1 MRKRK
6 LFGRKSLIMICIAL
20 IGISGWEACVRL
32 DAMYKPIVM
41 FFRMALGEHIP
52 FETAMSYFDWSIF
65 EAPLWLTG
73 CILAGL
79 LALFMIRS
87 RGGRMLLIPLSL
99 ALCLY
104 GLTREGSFLTDFW
117 RLIQPA
123 LLLLIAIL
131 SAVNL
136 FSRSK
141 TDSPNKK
148 EGAQPDHPP
157 RIKDAPRLHRTG
169 SSRER
174 HSA

>member
-6 LFGRKSLIMICIAL
+6 LFGRKSLMMICVAL
-20 IGISGWEACVRL
+20 IGISGWEVCVRL

-123 LLLLIAIL
+123 LLFLIAAL

-136 FSRSK
+136 PTRP
-141 TDSPNKK
+141 DSAHSSGGREEPD
-148 EGAQPDHPP
+148 GDHP
-157 RIKDAPRLHRTG
+157 RMTDAPRLRRTD
-169 SSRER
+169 SSRR
-174 HSA
+174 KHSA